1 MASGILGT
9 ADLVAG
15 TLTTL
20 YTVPSETFTVA
31 SVSIVNRGNVAVGVR
46 VAVAEADTPTDAE
59 WIEYDTTLDPKA
71 ILERTGLVLDASK
84 KIVVYSTAVNV
95 NAVAF
100 GIETVAPSA

>member
-1 MASGILGT
+1 MATGILGT
-9 ADLVAG
+9 ADLAAG

-20 YTVPSETFTVA
+20 YTVPSDTFTVA
-31 SVSIVNRGNVAVGVR
+31 SVSIVNRGNNAVGIR
-46 VAVAEADTPTDAE
+46 LAVAATDTPTNAE

-71 ILERTGLVLDASK
+71 ILERTGIVLDETK

>member
-1 MASGILGT
+1 MATGILGT

-15 TLTTL
+15 ELTTL
-20 YTVPSETFTVA
+20 YTVPVETFTVA
-31 SVSIVNRGNVAVGVR
+31 SISIVNRGNIAVGIR
-46 VAVAEADTPTDAE
+46 IAVAEADTPTNAE
-59 WIEYDTTLDPKA
+59 WIEYDTVLDPRA
-71 ILERTGLVLDASK
+71 ILERTGLVLDATK

>member
-1 MASGILGT
+1 MASGILGKG
-9 ADLVAG
+9 DLAAG

-31 SVSIVNRGNVAVGVR
+31 SISIVNRGNITVGIR
-46 VAVAEADTPTDAE
+46 VAVAEADTPTNAE
-59 WIEYDTTLDPKA
+59 WIEFDTVLDPRA
-71 ILERTGLVLDASK
+71 ILERTGIVLDATK
-84 KIVVYSTAVNV
+84 KIVVYSTAANV